1 MYLVR
6 RHLSAAVIVL
16 RATQEALQGVSA
28 ASVDLASARFL
39 DELRVRGAYGFPR
52 RTVNPHQGELHARRM
67 SWPLPSVPVG
77 RGDHREKRVVIVHRP
92 R

>member
-1 MYLVR
+1 VYLVR

-39 DELRVRGAYGFPR
+39 DELRG
-52 RTVNPHQGELHARRM
+52 
-67 SWPLPSVPVG
+67 
-77 RGDHREKRVVIVHRP
+77 
-92 R
+92 